1 MAGKDDTVPVEVGFN
16 QQQRQLIDQLE
27 EEGVFGTERPEVV
40 REVFAQ
46 WLKEEGLA

>member
-16 QQQRQLIDQLE
+16 QQQRQLIDQLK
-27 EEGVFGTERPEVV
+27 EEGVFGTDRPEVV

-46 WLKEEGLA
+46 WLKEEGLS

>member
-1 MAGKDDTVPVEVGFN
+1 MAGKGDTVPVEVGFN
-16 QQQRQLIDQLE
+16 QQQLELIDQLKD
-27 EEGVFGTERPEVV
+27 EGVFGKERPEVV